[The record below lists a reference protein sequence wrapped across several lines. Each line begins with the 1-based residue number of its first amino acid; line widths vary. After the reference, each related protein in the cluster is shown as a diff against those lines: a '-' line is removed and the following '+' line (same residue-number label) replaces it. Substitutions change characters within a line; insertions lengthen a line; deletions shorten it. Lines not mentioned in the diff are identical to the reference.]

1 MNKYS
6 RMNIFNE
13 TYSSMKWR
21 DVRIELQPISTREK
35 WQLVEKRHRSSL
47 SVSVIGR
54 LERS

>member
-13 TYSSMKWR
+13 TYSSMKCR

-35 WQLVEKRHRSSL
+35 WQLTKVE
-47 SVSVIGR
+47 SVSICHR
-54 LERS
+54 